1 MSPVGRRAFLL
12 SAGAALAAPF
22 LVCAQVGAKIFRV
35 GILRPAPDDAVFRQ
49 NFVPFLQALKEQR
62 FSEGANLSLEYR
74 VRPGNAQEML
84 SLAEEL
90 VRVKVDALLAV
101 APAGVSAAAKA
112 TASIPIVAVDLESDP
127 VAAGFA
133 ASLSRPQRN
142 ITGVFLDFPD
152 LGAKWIELL
161 KETVPNLARVGI
173 LWDPTTGPNL
183 LKAAAAAASS
193 LGLEAF
199 RFEARAPA
207 DFESAFASAT
217 TQKTGALLALSSPVF
232 NSARKRIADL
242 ALRHRLPA
250 LMPFPGF
257 ADDGGLIAH
266 GPHLTTL
273 FRQAGAVMAKI
284 LQGVRAGELP
294 IERPAR
300 FELVVNLRT
309 ARALGVVPSPSA
321 LLRADRVIE

>member
-1 MSPVGRRAFLL
+1 MRPVGRRAFLL
-12 SAGAALAAPF
+12 SGGAALAAPF
-22 LVCAQVGAKIFRV
+22 VAGAQLGARIWRV

-49 NFVPFLQALKEQR
+49 NFVPFLQALKERR
-62 FSEGANLSLEYR
+62 FSEGANLALEYR
-74 VRPGNAQEML
+74 VRPGNAEEML
-84 SLAEEL
+84 SLANDL
-90 VRVKVDALLAV
+90 VRARVDALLAI

-112 TASIPIVAVDLESDP
+112 TSSIPIVAIDLESDP
-127 VAAGFA
+127 IAQGFA
-133 ASLSRPQRN
+133 VSLSRPQRN

-161 KETVPNLARVGI
+161 KETVPGVARVAI
-173 LWDPTTGPNL
+173 LWDPTTGTTL
-183 LKAAAAAASS
+183 LNAATWAASS
-193 LGLEAF
+193 LGLEVF

-207 DFESAFASAT
+207 DFEHAFASAAK
-217 TQKTGALLALSSPVF
+217 QKAGALLALGSPVF
-232 NSARKRIADL
+232 NSARKQVADL
-242 ALRHRLPA
+242 ALKHRLPA

-273 FRQAGAVMAKI
+273 FRQAGLVMAKV
-284 LQGVRAGELP
+284 LQGARPGELP

-309 ARALGVVPSPSA
+309 ARALGIAPSPAA